1 MSLRKSGLLRVG
13 AAVLIAGAAARL
25 IGAAEV
31 HSAADT
37 IRHTLEARFP
47 GVKILDIKP
56 APIPHLYEVMTEGGV
71 VYSDEA
77 GDYLIQGSLMQ
88 TSSKRNLTAESMDAH
103 NSIDFK
109 ALPFDHAI
117 KIVKG
122 SGKRR
127 LVVFADPDCP
137 YCQKLE
143 RELLPVT
150 NVTIYTF
157 LYPLD
162 ELHPQASE
170 RARAIWCAPNRG
182 QAWTQWVLERRQPPD
197 KGSCK
202 QIPLEENAKLAQGF
216 GINATPT
223 LFTSNGHRISGVR
236 TTDKLEALLTQ
247 ATP

>member
-1 MSLRKSGLLRVG
+1 MSLRKSRLLRVG
-13 AAVLIAGAAARL
+13 AAVLVACALTSYAGAADVH
-25 IGAAEV
+25 GAAD
-31 HSAADT
+31 A

-47 GVKILDIKP
+47 EVRILEIKP
-56 APIPHLYEVMTEGGV
+56 APMPHLYEVMTEGGI
-71 VYSDEA
+71 VYSDET

-88 TSSKRNLTAESMDAH
+88 TNSKRNLTAESMDAH

-122 SGKRR
+122 NGKRR

-143 RELLPVT
+143 RELQPVT

-182 QAWTQWVLERRQPPD
+182 EAWTQWVLEHKQPPD

-202 QIPLEENAKLAQGF
+202 QTPLEENAKLAQNF

-236 TTDKLEALLTQ
+236 TADKLEVLLSQ